1 MNVDTFKYI
10 GNILPRHSCE
20 ATRHG
25 EEAMKGIVFV
35 HFMEMIEEKFGLQ
48 MEDHLVNISNL
59 PSGGIYTAVG
69 TYDHT
74 ELLELVK
81 RLSNETG
88 EAAGDIVTDFG
99 RYLFSKLAE
108 SYGHLLNNIPNVFSL
123 LTQVDGFIHVEV
135 RKLYPEAELPSFQH
149 ELLDDRRLE
158 LIYRSPRPF
167 ENLARGLI
175 EGAIA
180 YYNEP
185 VRLEKIE
192 PMPGVPNQYR
202 FLLTR

>member
-1 MNVDTFKYI
+1 
-10 GNILPRHSCE
+10 
-20 ATRHG
+20 
-25 EEAMKGIVFV
+25 MKGIVFV

-48 MEDHLVNISNL
+48 MEDHLIEISDL
-59 PSGGIYTAVG
+59 PSDGIYTAVG

-74 ELLELVK
+74 ELLELVG
-81 RLSNETG
+81 RLSSETG
-88 EAAGDIVTDFG
+88 EPAGDIVTDFG

-108 SYGHLLNNIPNVFSL
+108 SYGRLLNNIPDVFSL
-123 LTQVDGFIHVEV
+123 LTQVDDFIHVEV

-149 ELLDDRRLE
+149 RLLDDRRLE
-158 LIYRSPRPF
+158 LIYQSPRPF

-185 VRLEKIE
+185 VQLEKIE
-192 PMPGVPNQYR
+192 PMPGGPNQYR

>member
-1 MNVDTFKYI
+1 
-10 GNILPRHSCE
+10 
-20 ATRHG
+20 
-25 EEAMKGIVFV
+25 MKGIVFV
-35 HFMEMIEEKFGLQ
+35 HFMDMVEEKFGLQ
-48 MEDHLVNISNL
+48 MEDHIVTTSDLH
-59 PSGGIYTAVG
+59 SGGIYTAVG

-74 ELLELVK
+74 ELLELVG

-88 EAAGDIVTDFG
+88 EAVGDIVTDFG

-108 SYGHLLNNIPNVFSL
+108 SYGQLLNNIPDVFSL
-123 LTQVDGFIHVEV
+123 LMQVDDFIHVEV

-149 ELLDDRRLE
+149 QLIDDSRLE

-175 EGAIA
+175 EGAVA

-185 VRLEKIE
+185 VRLEKME
-192 PMPGVPNQYR
+192 PMPGGPNQYR